1 MEGPCPDKLQFK
13 QSKARNFL
21 INREVSGFLFAVI
34 SSDFHAIR
42 QFYAKR
48 CYDLC
53 SAKRVLFRF
62 GGEIEG
68 MVDGC
73 GLTKGCIREQI
84 YRTNNSPALVKESR
98 AGLC

>member
-1 MEGPCPDKLQFK
+1 M
-13 QSKARNFL
+13 
-21 INREVSGFLFAVI
+21 
-34 SSDFHAIR
+34 
-42 QFYAKR
+42 
-48 CYDLC
+48 
-53 SAKRVLFRF
+53 FRF

-73 GLTKGCIREQI
+73 GLTKGCIKEQI

>member
-68 MVDGC
+68 TVDGC
-73 GLTKGCIREQI
+73 GLTKGCIKEQI

>member
-1 MEGPCPDKLQFK
+1 M
-13 QSKARNFL
+13 
-21 INREVSGFLFAVI
+21 I
-34 SSDFHAIR
+34 SSVFHAIR

-68 MVDGC
+68 TVDGC
-73 GLTKGCIREQI
+73 GLTKGCIKEQI